1 MGKAKPVKLK
11 YTALITGASQ
21 GIGYAFAKELA
32 SRGCDLY
39 LVSLPGENLPQKS
52 VELSSRYNI
61 QCFFLEIS
69 LESLANCQ
77 CVYDDI
83 CKRSIPINILINNA
97 GIGSSGIFEQFPL
110 SFYDRQ
116 MKLNMEAVV
125 FLTHLLLPVLIEKP
139 KAFILNVS
147 SLGAFFNMPHKEVYI
162 ATKSF
167 ILSFS
172 RSLQNRFRGSGLHIS
187 VLCPGPVNTNR
198 RLHEANGKLSGL
210 AKMAVMT
217 ADEVAELAI
226 NDLFSCHEIII
237 PGKLNNFLLGFNRLI
252 PAFLRNYLINRE
264 MKKQADLGHE
274 LVPKKD

>member
-1 MGKAKPVKLK
+1 M
-11 YTALITGASQ
+11 ITGASQ
-21 GIGYAFAKELA
+21 GIGYAIAKEFAK
-32 SRGCDLY
+32 RGCDLY
-39 LVSLPGENLPQKS
+39 LISLPGEK
-52 VELSSRYNI
+52 LSQISIDLSARYSI

-69 LESLANCQ
+69 LDSLANCQ
-77 CVYDDI
+77 KVFDDI
-83 CKRSIPINILINNA
+83 STRSIPVNILVNNA

-125 FLTHLLLPVLIEKP
+125 FLTHFLLPSLLQKP

-162 ATKSF
+162 ATKAF

-172 RSLQNRFRGSGLHIS
+172 KSLQNRFRKSGLHIA
-187 VLCPGPVNTNR
+187 VLCPGPVNTNP
-198 RLHEANGKLSGL
+198 RLHQANSKLSGV

-217 ADEVAELAI
+217 ADQVAEMAVSA
-226 NDLFSCHEIII
+226 LFCYREIII
-237 PGKLNNFLLGFNRLI
+237 PGKLNNFLLGFNRLV
-252 PAFLRNYLINRE
+252 PGFLRNYLINRE

-274 LVPKKD
+274 LVS